1 MYDRSI
7 NFKIHI
13 MKTVIITG
21 ANRGIGLDTTLAFA
35 RANYKVYATMRNPEK
50 ADTLKE
56 FIENESLQV
65 SMMQMDVDN
74 DDSVVDCLNIIQ
86 DDCGA
91 IDVIINNAGIERHG
105 AIEEMDLSIFK
116 EVMETNYFGVIRC
129 VKSVLPLMRENKK
142 GCIINIASVAGHIS
156 SSPLAPYSASK
167 FALEAFSEALA
178 QEVKPF
184 NIRVGIIEPGII
196 NTDMADAIQHA
207 DPNTNYPQAF
217 RFGGM
222 FRASLEHPTSPTLV
236 ADTILNVVQ
245 SGTWELRHPV
255 GPDAIPFLDWRASMT
270 DEQWVDWNAAPDEQW
285 YDAVKET
292 FGLNAR
298 VPVK

>member
-1 MYDRSI
+1 
-7 NFKIHI
+7 

-35 RANYKVYATMRNPEK
+35 RAKYRVYATMRNPKK

-56 FIENESLQV
+56 FIEKESLNV
-65 SMMQMDVDN
+65 ALLQMDVD
-74 DDSVVDCLNIIQ
+74 DDQSVINCLNQVQ
-86 DDCGA
+86 DECGA
-91 IDVIINNAGIERHG
+91 VDVIVNNAGIERHG
-105 AIEEMDLSIFK
+105 AIEEMDMSVFK

-129 VKSVLPLMRENKK
+129 VKAVLPLMREAGT

-156 SSPLAPYSASK
+156 SSPLAPYAASK

-184 NIRVGIIEPGII
+184 NIRVGIVEPGII
-196 NTDMADAIQHA
+196 NTDMARDIQHGE
-207 DPNTNYPQAF
+207 PNSLYPQSF

-222 FRASLEHPTSPTLV
+222 FKASLEQPTSPSLV
-236 ADTILNVVQ
+236 AETIIHFAQ

-270 DEQWVDWNAAPDEQW
+270 DEQWVDWNAAPDEEW
-285 YDAVKET
+285 YKAVQESFGLDARAKVKE
-292 FGLNAR
+292 N
-298 VPVK
+298 

>member
-1 MYDRSI
+1 
-7 NFKIHI
+7 
-13 MKTVIITG
+13 MKSVIITG

-35 RANYKVYATMRNPEK
+35 EAGYRVYATMRNPED
-50 ADTLKE
+50 ANILRDS
-56 FIENESLQV
+56 IEKDSLDV
-65 SMMQMDVDN
+65 TMMEMDVDS
-74 DDSVVDCLNIIQ
+74 DESVKSCLDKIHQEHGVVD
-86 DDCGA
+86 
-91 IDVIINNAGIERHG
+91 VMVNNAGIERHG
-105 AIEEMDLSIFK
+105 AIEEMDISVFK

-129 VKSVLPLMRENKK
+129 VKGVLPLMRERES
-142 GCIINIASVAGHIS
+142 GCIINVASVAGHIS

-196 NTDMADAIQHA
+196 NTDMANDIQHGT
-207 DPNTNYPQAF
+207 PNENYPQSF

-222 FRASLEHPTSPTLV
+222 FRASLENPTSPTLV
-236 ADTILNVVQ
+236 ADTIVNVAQ
-245 SGTWELRHPV
+245 SETWELRHPV

-270 DEQWVDWNAAPDEQW
+270 DEQWIDWNAAPDEVW
-285 YDAVKET
+285 YRAVEES

-298 VPVK
+298 ENVS

>member
-1 MYDRSI
+1 
-7 NFKIHI
+7 
-13 MKTVIITG
+13 MKSVIITG
-21 ANRGIGLDTTLAFA
+21 ANRGIGLDTTLSFA
-35 RANYKVYATMRNPEK
+35 RAGYKVYATMRNPEK
-50 ADTLKE
+50 ADTLHEK
-56 FIENESLQV
+56 IENESLNV
-65 SMMQMDVDN
+65 IMMAMDVNSDESVTSCISKIHEDN
-74 DDSVVDCLNIIQ
+74 GVV
-86 DDCGA
+86 
-91 IDVIINNAGIERHG
+91 DVIINNAGIERHG
-105 AIEEMDLSIFK
+105 AIEEMELSVFK

-129 VKSVLPLMRENKK
+129 VKEVLPLMRESKK
-142 GCIINIASVAGHIS
+142 GCIINVASVAGHIS

-178 QEVKPF
+178 QEVKAF

-196 NTDMADAIQHA
+196 NTDMANDIQHGE
-207 DPNTNYPQAF
+207 PNSNYPQSF

-236 ADTILNVVQ
+236 ADKILDVVE

-285 YDAVKET
+285 YDAVQES
-292 FGLNAR
+292 FGLDAR
-298 VPVK
+298 VKAK

>member
-1 MYDRSI
+1 
-7 NFKIHI
+7 
-13 MKTVIITG
+13 MKSVIITG

-35 RANYKVYATMRNPEK
+35 EAGYRVYATMRNPED
-50 ADTLKE
+50 ATILKDS
-56 FIENESLQV
+56 IEKDSLDV
-65 SMMQMDVDN
+65 TMMEMDVDS
-74 DDSVVDCLNIIQ
+74 DESVKSCLDKIHQEHGVVD
-86 DDCGA
+86 
-91 IDVIINNAGIERHG
+91 VMVNNAGIERHG
-105 AIEEMDLSIFK
+105 AIEEMDISVFK

-129 VKSVLPLMRENKK
+129 VKGVLPLMRERES
-142 GCIINIASVAGHIS
+142 GCIINVASVAGHIS

-196 NTDMADAIQHA
+196 NTDMANDIQHGT
-207 DPNTNYPQAF
+207 PNENYPQSF

-222 FRASLEHPTSPTLV
+222 FRASLENPTSPTLV
-236 ADTILNVVQ
+236 ADTIVNVAQ

-270 DEQWVDWNAAPDEQW
+270 DEQWIDWNAAPDEVW
-285 YDAVKET
+285 YRAVEES

-298 VPVK
+298 ENVS

>member
-1 MYDRSI
+1 
-7 NFKIHI
+7 
-13 MKTVIITG
+13 MKSVIITG

-35 RANYKVYATMRNPEK
+35 EAGYRVYATMRNPED
-50 ADTLKE
+50 ANILRDS
-56 FIENESLQV
+56 IEKDSLDV
-65 SMMQMDVDN
+65 TMMEMDVDS
-74 DDSVVDCLNIIQ
+74 DESVKSCLDKIHQEHGVVD
-86 DDCGA
+86 
-91 IDVIINNAGIERHG
+91 VMVNNAGIERHG
-105 AIEEMDLSIFK
+105 AIEEMDISVFK

-129 VKSVLPLMRENKK
+129 VKGVLPLMRERES
-142 GCIINIASVAGHIS
+142 GCIINVASVAGHIS

-196 NTDMADAIQHA
+196 NTDMANDIQHGT
-207 DPNTNYPQAF
+207 PNENYPQSF

-222 FRASLEHPTSPTLV
+222 FRASLENPTSPTLV
-236 ADTILNVVQ
+236 ADTIVNVAQ

-270 DEQWVDWNAAPDEQW
+270 DEQWIDWNAAPDEVW
-285 YDAVKET
+285 YRAVEES

-298 VPVK
+298 ENVS

>member
-1 MYDRSI
+1 
-7 NFKIHI
+7 
-13 MKTVIITG
+13 MKTVVITG

-35 RANYKVYATMRNPEK
+35 RAGYKVYATMRKPQG
-50 ADTLKE
+50 ATVLKE
-56 FIENESLQV
+56 AIEDEELQV
-65 SMMQMDVDN
+65 SLLAMDVN
-74 DDSVVDCLNIIQ
+74 DDASVIDCLNQIQ

-91 IDVIINNAGIERHG
+91 LDVIINNAGIEKHG
-105 AIEEMDLSIFK
+105 AIEEMDLSVFK

-129 VKSVLPLMRENKK
+129 VKAVLPLMRENEK
-142 GCIINIASVAGHIS
+142 GCIINVASVAGHIS

-178 QEVKPF
+178 QEVKSF
-184 NIRVGIIEPGII
+184 NIRVAIIEPGII
-196 NTDMADAIQHA
+196 NTDMANTIQDAE
-207 DPNTNYPQAF
+207 PNTNYPQAF

-222 FRASLEHPTSPTLV
+222 FRASLENPTSPTLV
-236 ADTILNVVQ
+236 ADSILNVVQ

-270 DEQWVDWNAAPDEQW
+270 DEQWVDWNAAPDDVW
-285 YDAVKET
+285 YDAVQES

-298 VPVK
+298 EQVE

>member
-1 MYDRSI
+1 
-7 NFKIHI
+7 
-13 MKTVIITG
+13 MKSVIITG

-35 RANYKVYATMRNPEK
+35 KAGYKVYATMRNPEG
-50 ADTLKE
+50 ANILRDTVEK
-56 FIENESLQV
+56 ESLNV
-65 SMMQMDVDN
+65 TMMEMDVDS
-74 DDSVVDCLNIIQ
+74 DESVSSCLDEIHQDHGVVD
-86 DDCGA
+86 
-91 IDVIINNAGIERHG
+91 VMVNNAGIERHG
-105 AIEEMDLSIFK
+105 AIEEMDISVFK

-129 VKSVLPLMRENKK
+129 VKGVLPMMRERES
-142 GCIINIASVAGHIS
+142 GCIINVASVAGHIS

-196 NTDMADAIQHA
+196 NTDMANDIQHGT
-207 DPNTNYPQAF
+207 PNENYPQSF

-222 FRASLEHPTSPTLV
+222 FRASLENPTSPTLV
-236 ADTILNVVQ
+236 ADTILNVAQ

-270 DEQWVDWNAAPDEQW
+270 DEQWVDWNAAPDEVW
-285 YDAVKET
+285 YRAVEES

-298 VPVK
+298 ENVS